1 MVLNNKDGGRFTD
14 ETRQKVAEAAEKLN
28 YRPAAYAQIMK
39 GKHLPVIGL
48 IIPDLM
54 NHFYGEVT
62 SGFSHQAYRAG
73 YNVILM
79 DLGNSPE
86 REESFVETLIAMN
99 VSGVGY
105 CGIGNSSA
113 SGQAEVI
120 NRLHAAGIPVIQFDR
135 YDPAVEAPFV
145 GIDNFHAGFCM
156 TEKLILSGHKNIA
169 LIVPEHAVFIIR
181 ERQRGYE
188 AAMKHYKLESS
199 VFTYDSS
206 QSWSI
211 YHQFD
216 LIASSDKKFT
226 AIFTPGGD
234 VDAIECIRS
243 ARKLRI
249 TVPADLSIAGFDDI
263 SLASVIDPP
272 LTTVCQPKYEIGVA
286 AMNLLHELMC
296 DSEPENKNV
305 ILPFECIVRE
315 STRIIG

>member
-1 MVLNNKDGGRFTD
+1 
-14 ETRQKVAEAAEKLN
+14 
-28 YRPAAYAQIMK
+28 
-39 GKHLPVIGL
+39 
-48 IIPDLM
+48 LM
-54 NHFYGEVT
+54 NHFYAEVT
-62 SGFSHQAYRAG
+62 RGFSHQAYRAG

-86 REESFVETLIAMN
+86 REESFVETLISMN

-113 SGQAEVI
+113 SGQTEVI

-169 LIVPEHAVFIIR
+169 LIVPENAVYIIR

-188 AAMKHYKLESS
+188 TAMKHYGLESA
-199 VFTYDSS
+199 VFPYDSS

-216 LIASSDKKFT
+216 LIVSSDRQFT

-234 VDAIECIRS
+234 RDAIECIRS

-249 TVPADLSIAGFDDI
+249 NVPSDLSIAGFDDI
-263 SLASVIDPP
+263 SMASVIDPP
-272 LTTVCQPKYEIGVA
+272 LTTVCQPMYEIGEA
-286 AMNLLHELMC
+286 AMKLLYDLMH
-296 DSEPENKNV
+296 DAEPENTSV
-305 ILPFECIVRE
+305 VLPFECIVRE